1 MLGGGG
7 SGEVVWY
14 IQRCDVCG
22 EGKGRKCKI
31 H

>member
-7 SGEVVWY
+7 GGGGSGKVVWY

-22 EGKGRKCKI
+22 EGKGRK
-31 H
+31 